1 MSHTC
6 ALVRRVPYTALP
18 SDVRRVAGA
27 PVRIDFVRTHA
38 MVPSEMVMVEYA
50 TEAEARAL
58 QRQRPCIG
66 GEALQVECLSAAQR
80 QAFFQRHYAHWPSEW
95 LAALDIGASYP
106 MQSVVLRH
114 LPFDTT
120 AEKLEKKLQRHYA
133 LGLQI
138 PPRIDWHMS
147 QLVRPTTPPL
157 ASSFTV
163 LKLPPL
169 HFIDRRL
176 LADAAPQ
183 AVHECLGATQHA
195 RGIPLKRQRLDEHE
209 HFVERG
215 QVPEYEALVALKDG
229 QRHEQM
235 HVRTQ
240 RPAAVL
246 GLTPSGRPHGIPDA
260 QHVV

>member
-18 SDVRRVAGA
+18 SDVRRAVGA

-38 MVPSEMVMVEYA
+38 MVPSEMVMLEYA
-50 TEAEARAL
+50 TEAEVRAL

-80 QAFFQRHYAHWPSEW
+80 HAFFQRHYAHWPSEW

-120 AEKLEKKLQRHYA
+120 AEKLEKKLQRNYA

-147 QLVRPTTPPL
+147 QLVRPTTAPL
-157 ASSFTV
+157 ALSFTV

-169 HFIDRRL
+169 HAESTSAWFLVCLSKVSDAMRLVRSWHRTRFLPKKFTVGRTGDRYVV
-176 LADAAPQ
+176 DA
-183 AVHECLGATQHA
+183 G
-195 RGIPLKRQRLDEHE
+195 
-209 HFVERG
+209 
-215 QVPEYEALVALKDG
+215 
-229 QRHEQM
+229 
-235 HVRTQ
+235 
-240 RPAAVL
+240 VL
-246 GLTPSGRPHGIPDA
+246 Y
-260 QHVV
+260 

>member
-147 QLVRPTTPPL
+147 QLVL
-157 ASSFTV
+157 S
-163 LKLPPL
+163 LI
-169 HFIDRRL
+169 HI
-176 LADAAPQ
+176 
-183 AVHECLGATQHA
+183 
-195 RGIPLKRQRLDEHE
+195 
-209 HFVERG
+209 
-215 QVPEYEALVALKDG
+215 
-229 QRHEQM
+229 
-235 HVRTQ
+235 
-240 RPAAVL
+240 
-246 GLTPSGRPHGIPDA
+246 
-260 QHVV
+260 